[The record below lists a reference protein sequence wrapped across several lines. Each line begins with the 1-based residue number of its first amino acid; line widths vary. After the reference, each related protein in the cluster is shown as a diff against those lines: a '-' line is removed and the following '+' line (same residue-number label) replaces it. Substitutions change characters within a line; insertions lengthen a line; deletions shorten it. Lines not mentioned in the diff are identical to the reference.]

1 MEQLENFLSDGRKV
15 MDWIS
20 LFQDSGECMQMESN
34 ELAQYPYTKLLR
46 EMEVAADSDSDM
58 NEVGQGG
65 DKDDELVHLPEALL
79 VRAMEVDYVHGLPD
93 NLDSLPEIEV
103 DDGLV
108 VAQPEVPD
116 VSDGQ

>member
-1 MEQLENFLSDGRKV
+1 
-15 MDWIS
+15 
-20 LFQDSGECMQMESN
+20 
-34 ELAQYPYTKLLR
+34 
-46 EMEVAADSDSDM
+46 
-58 NEVGQGG
+58 
-65 DKDDELVHLPEALL
+65 VHLPEALL

-108 VAQPEVPD
+108 VAQPEVPN

>member
-1 MEQLENFLSDGRKV
+1 
-15 MDWIS
+15 
-20 LFQDSGECMQMESN
+20 
-34 ELAQYPYTKLLR
+34 
-46 EMEVAADSDSDM
+46 
-58 NEVGQGG
+58 
-65 DKDDELVHLPEALL
+65 VHLPEALL
-79 VRAMEVDYVHGLPD
+79 VRAMEVHYVHGLPD